1 LQIRKSAFIKPP
13 YLKFDFIREKAEDF
27 RKNHIEPI
35 DLVPVPITEIIEFDL
50 KLKVITIPGMLAAI
64 DIDGFL
70 TNDLKA
76 ICIDTDMYMNHRF
89 ENRQRFTFAHEIG
102 HLILHTSEIKKCR
115 FRTPE
120 AWKHFHEDFNKED
133 LDWFEQQ
140 AREFGGRLLVPVSD
154 LESKIRAYSPKIK
167 EYHNRTRPDKAEL
180 VKDAIS
186 RLICIDFQVS
196 PDVIL
201 KRIDRERLNF
211 LFVCDHE

>member
-27 RKNHIEPI
+27 RKNYI
-35 DLVPVPITEIIEFDL
+35 DPVGLVPVPITEIVEFGL

-76 ICIDTDMYMNHRF
+76 ICIDTDMYMNRRC

-102 HLILHTSEIKKCR
+102 HLILHAAEIKKCR

-140 AREFGGRLLVPVSD
+140 AREFGGRLLVPISD
-154 LESKIRAYSPKIK
+154 LESKIRAYLPEIK
-167 EYHNRTRPDKAEL
+167 EYHKKTGPDKAEL
-180 VKDAIS
+180 IKDAIS
-186 RLICIDFQVS
+186 RLICTAFQVS

-201 KRIDRERLNF
+201 IRIERERLNT
-211 LFVCDHE
+211 LFA